1 VYEFVNSVT
10 LWGDHVVPITPQ
22 NIENKAIIL
31 VDQYKKKAALFKT
44 GDNVLVPLGKSAH
57 THTRTRSFVQRK
69 TRIYFKKRTTKFTL
83 ASLSI

>member
-57 THTRTRSFVQRK
+57 THTHAHDLL
-69 TRIYFKKRTTKFTL
+69 FKGKQE
-83 ASLSI
+83 SISKNEQQNSP